1 MSTPYNPGNNPG
13 NNPEEPR
20 GNSSFGQNPRGED
33 PYSTNPGEGR
43 LGEHPEGV
51 SEYGEYAGQQWQ
63 QADYARGEAG
73 NAGYGMGGGNYGTTP
88 TPSGYAPEPGVQQ
101 NNGIALAA
109 MILGILALLG
119 LVFILPGF
127 ILGLIALIL
136 GIMGVRRANAIAG
149 PGARKGMAITGIV
162 TGAISLI
169 LSALMLIFGFSVAK
183 QLVDD
188 GVFEA
193 CEQYQNDDEQLQA
206 CLEDEVERS
215 LNG

>member
-20 GNSSFGQNPRGED
+20 GNGSFGENPRGEN
-33 PYSTNPGEGR
+33 PYGTNPGEGSF
-43 LGEHPEGV
+43 GHHPEGV
-51 SEYGEYAGQQWQ
+51 SEYGGYAGQQWQ
-63 QADYARGEAG
+63 PANYAQGEAG
-73 NAGYGMGGGNYGTTP
+73 NAGGGVAGGNYATTP
-88 TPSGYAPEPGVQQ
+88 TSYGYAPEPGRQQ

-193 CEQYQNDDEQLQA
+193 CEQYENDDEQLQA
-206 CLEDEVERS
+206 CLEDEVEKS
-215 LNG
+215 LNN

>member
-1 MSTPYNPGNNPG
+1 MSTPYNPGQNPENNPD
-13 NNPEEPR
+13 ESR
-20 GNSSFGQNPRGED
+20 GNSSFGQNPRGEN
-33 PYSTNPGEGR
+33 PYGTNPGEGS
-43 LGEHPEGV
+43 LGHHPEGV
-51 SEYGEYAGQQWQ
+51 SEYGGYAGQQWQ
-63 QADYARGEAG
+63 QANYAQGEAG
-73 NAGYGMGGGNYGTTP
+73 NAGYSAAGGNYGTTP
-88 TPSGYAPEPGVQQ
+88 ISSGYEPEPGRQQ
-101 NNGIALAA
+101 TNGVALAA

-183 QLVDD
+183 QRVDA
-188 GVFEA
+188 GGFEA
-193 CEQYQNDDEQLQA
+193 CEQYQDDDEQLQA
-206 CLEDEVERS
+206 CFEDEVERS
-215 LNG
+215 LNN

>member
-1 MSTPYNPGNNPG
+1 MSTPYNPGQNPENNPD
-13 NNPEEPR
+13 ESR
-20 GNSSFGQNPRGED
+20 GNSSFGQNPRGEN
-33 PYSTNPGEGR
+33 PYGTNPGEGS
-43 LGEHPEGV
+43 LGHHPEGV
-51 SEYGEYAGQQWQ
+51 SEYGGYAVQQWQ
-63 QADYARGEAG
+63 HANYAQGEAG
-73 NAGYGMGGGNYGTTP
+73 NAGYSAAGGNYGTTP
-88 TPSGYAPEPGVQQ
+88 ISSGYEPEPGRQQ
-101 NNGIALAA
+101 TNGVALAA

-136 GIMGVRRANAIAG
+136 GIMGLRRANAIAG

-193 CEQYQNDDEQLQA
+193 CEQYQDDDEQLQA
-206 CLEDEVERS
+206 CFEDEVERS
-215 LNG
+215 LNN

>member
-1 MSTPYNPGNNPG
+1 MSTPYNPGQNPG
-13 NNPEEPR
+13 NNPDER
-20 GNSSFGQNPRGED
+20 RDNSSFGQNPRSEN
-33 PYSTNPGEGR
+33 PYGTNLGEGSS
-43 LGEHPEGV
+43 GHHPEGV
-51 SEYGEYAGQQWQ
+51 SEYGGYAGQQWQ
-63 QADYARGEAG
+63 PADYTRDEAS
-73 NAGYGMGGGNYGTTP
+73 NAGYGVAGENNGTTP
-88 TPSGYAPEPGVQQ
+88 MSYGYEPEPGRQQ
-101 NNGIALAA
+101 NNGVALAA
-109 MILGILALLG
+109 MIFGILALFG

-183 QLVDD
+183 QLVED

-193 CEQYQNDDEQLQA
+193 CEQYQDDDEQLQA
-206 CLEDEVERS
+206 CFEDEMERS
-215 LNG
+215 LNN

>member
-1 MSTPYNPGNNPG
+1 MSTPYNPGQNPG
-13 NNPEEPR
+13 QNPDEPW
-20 GNSSFGQNPRGED
+20 GNSSFGQNPRAEN
-33 PYSTNPGEGR
+33 PYGTNPGDGSS
-43 LGEHPEGV
+43 GHHPEGV
-51 SEYGEYAGQQWQ
+51 SEYGYAGQQWR

-73 NAGYGMGGGNYGTTP
+73 NAGYGAASGNYGTTP
-88 TPSGYAPEPGVQQ
+88 TPHGYEPEPGRQQ

-136 GIMGVRRANAIAG
+136 GIMGVRRASVMG
-149 PGARKGMAITGIV
+149 GSGARKGMAITGIV

-193 CEQYQNDDEQLQA
+193 CEQYENDDEQLQA
-206 CLEDEVERS
+206 CIEDEVERS
-215 LNG
+215 LNN

>member
-1 MSTPYNPGNNPG
+1 MSTPYNPGQ
-13 NNPEEPR
+13 NPENDPDESR
-20 GNSSFGQNPRGED
+20 GNSSFGQNPRGEN
-33 PYSTNPGEGR
+33 PYGTNPGEGS
-43 LGEHPEGV
+43 LGHHPEGV
-51 SEYGEYAGQQWQ
+51 SEYGGYAGQQWQ
-63 QADYARGEAG
+63 QANYAQGEAG
-73 NAGYGMGGGNYGTTP
+73 NAGYSAAGGNYGTTP
-88 TPSGYAPEPGVQQ
+88 ISSGYEPVPGRQQTNGV
-101 NNGIALAA
+101 ALAA

-149 PGARKGMAITGIV
+149 PGARRGMAITGIV

-193 CEQYQNDDEQLQA
+193 CEQYQDDDEQLQA
-206 CLEDEVERS
+206 CFEDEVERS
-215 LNG
+215 LNN

>member
-1 MSTPYNPGNNPG
+1 MSTPYNPGQNPENNPD
-13 NNPEEPR
+13 ESR
-20 GNSSFGQNPRGED
+20 GNSSFGQNPRGEN
-33 PYSTNPGEGR
+33 PYGTNPGEGS
-43 LGEHPEGV
+43 LGHHPEGV
-51 SEYGEYAGQQWQ
+51 SEYGGYAGQQWQ
-63 QADYARGEAG
+63 QANYAQGEAG
-73 NAGYGMGGGNYGTTP
+73 NAGYSAAGGNYGTTP
-88 TPSGYAPEPGVQQ
+88 ISSGYEPEPGRQQ
-101 NNGIALAA
+101 TNGVALAA

-127 ILGLIALIL
+127 ILGLIALTL
-136 GIMGVRRANAIAG
+136 GIMGVRRANAIAS

-193 CEQYQNDDEQLQA
+193 CEQYQDDDEQLQA
-206 CLEDEVERS
+206 CFEDEVERS
-215 LNG
+215 LNN

>member
-1 MSTPYNPGNNPG
+1 MSTPYNPGQNPENNPD
-13 NNPEEPR
+13 ESR
-20 GNSSFGQNPRGED
+20 GNSSFGQNPRGEN
-33 PYSTNPGEGR
+33 PYGTNPGEGS
-43 LGEHPEGV
+43 LGHHPEGV
-51 SEYGEYAGQQWQ
+51 SEYGGYAGQQWQ
-63 QADYARGEAG
+63 QANYAQGEAG
-73 NAGYGMGGGNYGTTP
+73 NAGYSATGGNYGTTP
-88 TPSGYAPEPGVQQ
+88 ISSGYEPEPGRQQ
-101 NNGIALAA
+101 TNGVALAA

-149 PGARKGMAITGIV
+149 PGARRGMAITGIV

-193 CEQYQNDDEQLQA
+193 CEQYQDDDEQLQA
-206 CLEDEVERS
+206 CFEDEVERS
-215 LNG
+215 LNN

>member
-1 MSTPYNPGNNPG
+1 MSTPYNPGQNPENNPD
-13 NNPEEPR
+13 ESR
-20 GNSSFGQNPRGED
+20 GNSSFGQNPRGEN
-33 PYSTNPGEGR
+33 PYGTNPGESS
-43 LGEHPEGV
+43 LGHHPEGV
-51 SEYGEYAGQQWQ
+51 SEYGGYAGQQWQ
-63 QADYARGEAG
+63 QANYAQGEAG
-73 NAGYGMGGGNYGTTP
+73 NAGYSAAGGNYGTTP
-88 TPSGYAPEPGVQQ
+88 ISSGYEPEPGRQQ
-101 NNGIALAA
+101 TNGVALAA

-136 GIMGVRRANAIAG
+136 GIMGLRRANAIAG

-193 CEQYQNDDEQLQA
+193 CEQYQDDDEQLQA
-206 CLEDEVERS
+206 CFEDEVERS
-215 LNG
+215 LNN

>member
-1 MSTPYNPGNNPG
+1 MSTPYNPGQNPENNPD
-13 NNPEEPR
+13 ESR
-20 GNSSFGQNPRGED
+20 GNSSFGQNPRGEN
-33 PYSTNPGEGR
+33 PYGTNPGEGS
-43 LGEHPEGV
+43 LGHHPEGV
-51 SEYGEYAGQQWQ
+51 SEYGGYAGQQRQ
-63 QADYARGEAG
+63 QANYAQGEAG
-73 NAGYGMGGGNYGTTP
+73 NAGYSAAGGNYGTTP
-88 TPSGYAPEPGVQQ
+88 ISSGYEPEPGRQQ
-101 NNGIALAA
+101 TNGVALAA

-127 ILGLIALIL
+127 ILGLIALTL

-193 CEQYQNDDEQLQA
+193 CEQYQDDDEQLQA
-206 CLEDEVERS
+206 CFEDEVERS
-215 LNG
+215 LNN

>member
-1 MSTPYNPGNNPG
+1 MSTPYNPGHNPG
-13 NNPEEPR
+13 NNPDEPR
-20 GNSSFGQNPRGED
+20 DNNSFGQNPRGENTYD
-33 PYSTNPGEGR
+33 THPGEGS
-43 LGEHPEGV
+43 LGHHPEGV
-51 SEYGEYAGQQWQ
+51 SEYGGYTGQQWQ
-63 QADYARGEAG
+63 QADYAQGEAG
-73 NAGYGMGGGNYGTTP
+73 NAGDGVAGGNYGTTP
-88 TPSGYAPEPGVQQ
+88 MSYGYAPEPGPQQ
-101 NNGIALAA
+101 NGVALAA
-109 MILGILALLG
+109 MILGILALFG
-119 LVFILPGF
+119 LAFIFPGF

-215 LNG
+215 LNN

>member
-1 MSTPYNPGNNPG
+1 MSSPYNPD
-13 NNPEEPR
+13 ELR
-20 GNSSFGQNPRGED
+20 GNGSFGQNPKGEN
-33 PYSTNPGEGR
+33 PYDTNPGEGS
-43 LGEHPEGV
+43 LGHHPEGV
-51 SEYGEYAGQQWQ
+51 SEYG
-63 QADYARGEAG
+63 
-73 NAGYGMGGGNYGTTP
+73 TTP
-88 TPSGYAPEPGVQQ
+88 MSYGYAPEPGHQQ
-101 NNGIALAA
+101 NNGVALAA

-149 PGARKGMAITGIV
+149 SGARKGMAITGIV

-206 CLEDEVERS
+206 CFEDEVERS
-215 LNG
+215 LNN

>member
-1 MSTPYNPGNNPG
+1 MGH
-13 NNPEEPR
+13 
-20 GNSSFGQNPRGED
+20 
-33 PYSTNPGEGR
+33 
-43 LGEHPEGV
+43 HPEGV
-51 SEYGEYAGQQWQ
+51 SEYGGYAGQQWQ
-63 QADYARGEAG
+63 QANYAQGEAG
-73 NAGYGMGGGNYGTTP
+73 NAGYSAAGGNYGTTP
-88 TPSGYAPEPGVQQ
+88 ISSGYEPEPGRQQ
-101 NNGIALAA
+101 TNGVALAA

-193 CEQYQNDDEQLQA
+193 CEQYQDDDEQLQA
-206 CLEDEVERS
+206 CFEDEVERS
-215 LNG
+215 LNN